1 MTGSERSNSNGTR
14 AGMGGEGGLSMEPSP
29 GADPTALS
37 TGENVGGSGHW
48 ALALKEESER
58 DLDFLSAHTV
68 HLKFEDSLHNWHRQ
82 PHLFLEFWLSPRHKE
97 HPECG
102 GLTLVLFNF
111 PNQKHWS

>member
-29 GADPTALS
+29 GAALS